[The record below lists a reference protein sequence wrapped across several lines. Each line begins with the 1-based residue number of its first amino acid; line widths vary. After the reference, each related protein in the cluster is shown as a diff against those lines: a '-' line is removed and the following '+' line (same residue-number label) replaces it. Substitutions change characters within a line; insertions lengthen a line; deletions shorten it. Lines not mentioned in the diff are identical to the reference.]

1 MTQTIEVESIR
12 RLDIK
17 AGETLVV
24 GLPDGATP
32 EDAARVQAAAE
43 YRVPHDVNV
52 IVMSAGIDLTVVADG
67 CQSSP
72 ASPAAG

>member
-17 AGETLVV
+17 PGETLVV

-32 EDAARVQAAAE
+32 EDAARVKDAVEA
-43 YRVPHDVNV
+43 RVPHGVNV
-52 IVMSAGIDLTVVADG
+52 IVMSAGIDLTAVADG

-72 ASPAAG
+72 ASPVAG